1 LCSRKCYEHH
11 VQLKHMKSGTLSKF
25 VFKLY

>member
-11 VQLKHMKSGTLSKF
+11 VELKHMNSGAIRRFAFKF
-25 VFKLY
+25 S